1 MSNLGTAKYGPNITT
16 NIILPCDTVL
26 TTFPVYNIL
35 SHDSYRL
42 NTTNMFVNTAKTI
55 SLKSPTALYP
65 HMLTTA
71 LHILTTTSHY
81 YLPWWYLFAIPK
93 QQVKSIVLMVHI
105 LLYRNIQYSHNFAVQ
120 LQKITIY
127 HSLYYYYNADQGK
140 PNNIADRLSATAIDR
155 LMPIIGGGPNTNE
168 PKKRWYHA

>member
-1 MSNLGTAKYGPNITT
+1 
-16 NIILPCDTVL
+16 
-26 TTFPVYNIL
+26 
-35 SHDSYRL
+35 
-42 NTTNMFVNTAKTI
+42 MFVNTAKTI

-81 YLPWWYLFAIPK
+81 YLPWWYLFAISK

-105 LLYRNIQYSHNFAVQ
+105 LLYRNIQYSHDFAVQ

-127 HSLYYYYNADQGK
+127 HSLYYYYNANQGK
-140 PNNIADRLSATAIDR
+140 ATANRLLVTAADRLK
-155 LMPIIGGGPNTNE
+155 PIIGGGPNTNE
-168 PKKRWYHA
+168 PKKRWYRA